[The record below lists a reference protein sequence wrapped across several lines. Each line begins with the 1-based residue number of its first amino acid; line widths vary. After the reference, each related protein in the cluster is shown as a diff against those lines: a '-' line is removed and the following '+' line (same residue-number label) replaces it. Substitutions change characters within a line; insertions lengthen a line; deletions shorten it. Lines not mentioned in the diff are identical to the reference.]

1 MTRYDVPL
9 DTRDEHFLASF
20 DEDGALCGLE
30 WSDGTTAATP
40 DAPDAVA
47 AAAVRLREQLVAYLA
62 GDLVAFDLDL
72 RPEGTPFQQQ
82 VWSALRRIPFGQTV
96 SYGDLARELGR
107 PGGAR
112 AVGQANGANPIP
124 IVIPCHRVVAR
135 NGLGGFSAGLHRKER
150 LLALEN
156 HLLL

>member
-1 MTRYDVPL
+1 MTRHDVPL
-9 DTRDEHFLASF
+9 DARDEHFVASF
-20 DEDGALCGLE
+20 DDDGALCGLT
-30 WSDGTTAATP
+30 WSDTP
-40 DAPDAVA
+40 APLALDLPAAVA
-47 AAAVRLREQLVAYLA
+47 AAASRLREQLSAYLA
-62 GDLVAFDLDL
+62 GDDVAFDVPL
-72 RPEGTPFQQQ
+72 RPVGTPFQQQ
-82 VWSALRRIPFGQTV
+82 VWSALRRIPFGATV

-135 NGLGGFSAGLHRKER
+135 HGLGGFSGGLHRKER